1 MFLKSKSNMNSSRM
15 IIYEKKFGGG
25 TAPRT

>member
-15 IIYEKKFGGG
+15 ITYEKKFGGG
-25 TAPRT
+25 DGDRS